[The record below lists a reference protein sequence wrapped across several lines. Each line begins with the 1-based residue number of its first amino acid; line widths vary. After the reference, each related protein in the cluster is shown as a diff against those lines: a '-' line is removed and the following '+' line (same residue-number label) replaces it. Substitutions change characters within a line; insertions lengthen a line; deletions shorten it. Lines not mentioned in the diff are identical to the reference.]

1 MAKEQGIPKLWEK
14 IKEILNNLANK
25 ISKNGDTM
33 TGTLVVNA
41 PSAQVAINNVEN
53 GKTFLES
60 SSQTGEN
67 VYLGGTSTQ
76 WYSHVAGQG
85 MWRNASD
92 DIGRWGIHKDGAR
105 VLHYDFATSEF
116 VAPKMI
122 ASAGMGI
129 NFDTWFNFN
138 ASNSGT
144 GWMIGEH
151 SGSGYLKFLKTENGV
166 GVYELI
172 HLRPDD
178 SIGIMGYTEFT
189 KYINAY
195 ATINARTEGNSK
207 IMSRGSASSWSGSAR
222 SNSGFHVGQD
232 GGALAVPNGT
242 STFTKGYQIETVTDG
257 LGYIS
262 RTSIGHLRSGTANWG
277 STVIYFEGDAEGQD
291 AKHWWFHHTNGQFE
305 TNQLRV
311 TGVSEFN
318 TAMYSTAPSMMISN
332 VTGMHLHS
340 NSGLIGFLNSSG
352 GWILHVDNAGNMVT
366 ISNTTAFSD
375 IKLKKDLEIIPNAIE
390 KIQAI
395 NGYTYTRKDTGER
408 QAGVVAQE
416 IQKVLPE
423 VVLSNKDENG
433 EETLSV
439 AYGNIVSLLIE
450 GIKEQQDK
458 IDSLEER
465 ICKLEKLLEV
475 V

>member
-33 TGTLVVNA
+33 TGTLTITN
-41 PSAQVAINNVEN
+41 PSANFSVRNVEN
-53 GKTFLES
+53 GQTILENPY
-60 SSQTGEN
+60 TAGVN
-67 VYLGGTSTQ
+67 NYLGGVATQ
-76 WYSHVAGQG
+76 WYNEWVAQGVWRGGGEDISH
-85 MWRNASD
+85 
-92 DIGRWGIHKDGAR
+92 WGLAKNGTR
-105 VLHYDFATSEF
+105 VLHYDFNSSEF
-116 VAPKMI
+116 VVPNFKAT
-122 ASAGMGI
+122 G
-129 NFDTWFNFN
+129 NFDVRAYADF
-138 ASNSGT
+138 
-144 GWMIGEH
+144 
-151 SGSGYLKFLKTENGV
+151 
-166 GVYELI
+166 
-172 HLRPDD
+172 
-178 SIGIMGYTEFT
+178 
-189 KYINAY
+189 Y

-232 GGALAVPNGT
+232 GGALTVPNVT

-257 LGYIS
+257 IGYIA
-262 RTSIGHLRSGTANWG
+262 RTSIGHLRSGNADWG
-277 STVIYFEGDAEGQD
+277 STAIYFEGDAEGQD
-291 AKHWWFHHTNGQFE
+291 AKHWWFHHNNGQFE
-305 TNQLRV
+305 TAQLRV
-311 TGVSEFN
+311 SGMSEFN
-318 TAMYSTAPSMMISN
+318 TAMYSSSPSPIISN

-352 GWILHVDNAGNMVT
+352 SWILHVDNAGNMVT

-375 IKLKKDLEIIPNAIE
+375 IKLKKDLEVIPNAIE

-433 EETLSV
+433 DETLSV

-450 GIKEQQDK
+450 GIKEQQSK

-475 V
+475 I